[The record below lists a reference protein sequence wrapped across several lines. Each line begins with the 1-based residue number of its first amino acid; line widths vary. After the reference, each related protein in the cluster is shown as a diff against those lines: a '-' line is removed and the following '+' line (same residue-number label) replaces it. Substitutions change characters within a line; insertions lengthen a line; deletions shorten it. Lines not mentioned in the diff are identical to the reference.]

1 MSLRSGDLTEKWY
14 EYVYRDR
21 AESVR
26 RFVEQYPD
34 ERALSVSCDRVG
46 HDYRFVR
53 PLLAR
58 PDEALRAGRAAL
70 RQFCADETDRDVGD
84 RDFGDAYLRVTD
96 LPGDSEVTVGELR
109 ADHLNRLY
117 TVRGTVAEK
126 GPVRPKVV
134 RAGFRCA
141 KCDAVTRQV
150 VQRGRRFRS
159 HAKCPDCNSV
169 GYLSFAPAASEYVDA
184 REVELRDPD
193 GGRGDAGGER
203 RESSDDRRG
212 TVTALLEHDLV
223 DAASTGESIRLV
235 AIPRASRTGGSA
247 VADVWL
253 ESVSVE

>member
-58 PDEALRAGRAAL
+58 PDEAFRAGRAAL
-70 RQFCADETDRDVGD
+70 RRFCTGEAD
-84 RDFGDAYLRVTD
+84 RDFGDVYLRVTD
-96 LPGDSEVTVGELR
+96 LPADREVAVGDLR
-109 ADHLNRLY
+109 ADHLNRLH
-117 TVRGTVAEK
+117 TFEGVVAET
-126 GPVRPKVV
+126 GPVRPKVA

-141 KCDAVTRQV
+141 KCDDVTRHV
-150 VQRGRRFRS
+150 AQRGRRFRS

-193 GGRGDAGGER
+193 GER
-203 RESSDDRRG
+203 RDSGGKRPDEPSE
-212 TVTALLEHDLV
+212 TVTALLEHDLT
-223 DAASTGESIRLV
+223 DATSADETVRLV
-235 AIPRASRTGGSA
+235 GIPRASRTDGSS
-247 VADVWL
+247 VADVWV